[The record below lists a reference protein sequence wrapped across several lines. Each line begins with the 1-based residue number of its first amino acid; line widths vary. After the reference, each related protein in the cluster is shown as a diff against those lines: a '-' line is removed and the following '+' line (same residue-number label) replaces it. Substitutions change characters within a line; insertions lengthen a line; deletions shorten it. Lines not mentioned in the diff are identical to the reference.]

1 MSVREYELIRS
12 DRKSMAIEIK
22 PDGRVLLRVPRRM
35 PLGTAEA
42 FLARHEAWIEEKLR
56 VLKVWRE
63 AHPEPGESERQRLIA
78 EAKRAIPPL
87 VEKYSR
93 IMGVTPAG
101 ISITGAKTR
110 FGSCSAKN
118 RLCFSWRLMSYPDEA
133 IEYVVVHELSHI
145 RHKNHGPDFYAFIAS
160 VLPDYRER
168 ERLLKRQ
175 AGDYS

>member
-12 DRKSMAIEIK
+12 NRKSMAIEIK

-35 PLGTAEA
+35 PLGKAEA
-42 FLARHEAWIEEKLR
+42 FLALHEAWIEEKLR
-56 VLKVWRE
+56 ALERWRE
-63 AHPEPGESERQRLIA
+63 TYPEPDEAERQRLIA
-78 EAKRAIPPL
+78 EAKRALPPL

-101 ISITGAKTR
+101 ISVTGAKTR

-145 RHKNHGPDFYAFIAS
+145 RHKNHGKDFYAFIAS
-160 VLPDYRER
+160 VLPDYKER
-168 ERLLKRQ
+168 EKLLRRQ
-175 AGDYS
+175 